1 MFVTKQRQEKAK
13 QHAEEKEK
21 KKQEKSTASVEN
33 KEKNHEE
40 QETGEKAQDNGTST
54 ESTVQTKATDSKASK
69 VCLRNKINLGVEL
82 CFISFK
88 DKGSWRFLQCFHAD
102 VVHLS

>member
-21 KKQEKSTASVEN
+21 KKQKSTASVEN

-54 ESTVQTKATDSKASK
+54 ESTVQTKAIDSKANK
-69 VCLRNKINLGVEL
+69 VCLRSKNNRG
-82 CFISFK
+82 C
-88 DKGSWRFLQCFHAD
+88 
-102 VVHLS
+102 

>member
-21 KKQEKSTASVEN
+21 KKLEKSTASVEN
-33 KEKNHEE
+33 KGKNHEE

-54 ESTVQTKATDSKASK
+54 ESTIQTKATDSKANK
-69 VCLRNKINLGVEL
+69 VCLRSKITLGVEL
-82 CFISFK
+82 CLI
-88 DKGSWRFLQCFHAD
+88 
-102 VVHLS
+102 